1 MLSGFGINFCCNLL
15 FKQHKERLMHGRKIF
30 NHTPPLFNTK
40 YNNIKHFLLILLF
53 LIFTISGL
61 SALSGEF
68 AGLGV
73 EGNAN
78 TREGAAIGG
87 NLSLGVNLN
96 DQFSL
101 GIKTVFSYDTS
112 AVSTLEPAAFFRYYL
127 PLKINGLFAQ
137 AELGASFFFE
147 DGNNY
152 PAFQGG
158 LAFGWHYNLFKNWY
172 IEPYVRLGYP
182 FVWGAGFLAGFH
194 FDFK

>member
-1 MLSGFGINFCCNLL
+1 MGAKYIVV
-15 FKQHKERLMHGRKIF
+15 
-30 NHTPPLFNTK
+30 PPPPPISEYK
-40 YNNIKHFLLILLF
+40 YNNLIHFLFILFF
-53 LIFTISGL
+53 LIFSIGNL

-78 TREGAAIGG
+78 AREGAAIGG

-96 DQFSL
+96 SQFSL
-101 GIKTVFSYDTS
+101 GIKTVFSSDTG

-127 PLKINGLFAQ
+127 PLKINGFFAQ

-147 DGNNY
+147 DGNSY

-158 LAFGWHYNLFKNWY
+158 LSFGWRYNFVKNWY
-172 IEPYVRLGYP
+172 IEPAVRFGYP
-182 FVWGAGFLAGFH
+182 FVWGAGVLAGLS
-194 FDFK
+194 FDLAALR

>member
-1 MLSGFGINFCCNLL
+1 MEVTYLI
-15 FKQHKERLMHGRKIF
+15 IPPP
-30 NHTPPLFNTK
+30 PPLYSTK
-40 YNNIKHFLLILLF
+40 YRNIKHFLFLLLF

-78 TREGAAIGG
+78 AREGAAIGG

-96 DQFSL
+96 SQFSL
-101 GIKTVFSYDTS
+101 GVKTVFSSDTS

-147 DGNNY
+147 DSKSY
-152 PAFQGG
+152 PSFQGG
-158 LAFGWHYNLFKNWY
+158 LAFGWRYNFIKNWY
-172 IEPYVRLGYP
+172 IEPAVRLGYP
-182 FVWGAGFLAGFH
+182 FAWGAGVLAGLS
-194 FDFK
+194 FDLAALRQK